1 MVKKYFSTLFF
12 TIRDHLILIAI
23 LCVENRQLRIKK
35 MMVRECQ
42 GLEIIV
48 IEISPMSSKKGGGQ
62 TSLIS
67 NFLSSHK
74 LSFLV
79 TTTYNFKKHDL
90 EGWTPGTT
98 RKAGSIH
105 RRCPSWPL
113 GATQPP

>member
-1 MVKKYFSTLFF
+1 MNGEEIFFNIFF

-23 LCVENRQLRIKK
+23 LCVENRQLRIRK

-98 RKAGSIH
+98 RKAGYISN
-105 RRCPSWPL
+105 RRVQHGRFHP
-113 GATQPP
+113 TN